1 MQHGV
6 GGGAAG
12 AGGAVPVVSSAFR
25 DAGAAP
31 GRVVHFV
38 TGDPL
43 AFAHTAK
50 VIGGVEGE
58 IIPLPVTEL
67 AEEKIPGHG

>member
-1 MQHGV
+1 V
-6 GGGAAG
+6 
-12 AGGAVPVVSSAFR
+12 
-25 DAGAAP
+25 
-31 GRVVHFV
+31 
-38 TGDPL
+38 

-67 AEEKIPGHG
+67 AAARSPR

>member
-1 MQHGV
+1 V
-6 GGGAAG
+6 SAAFEGAPHAEG
-12 AGGAVPVVSSAFR
+12 Q
-25 DAGAAP
+25 

-38 TGDPL
+38 TGDPV

-58 IIPLPVTEL
+58 IIPLPVGEL
-67 AEEKIPGHG
+67 AEED